1 MFRRG
6 HLNVPGKKEGGEGRG
21 EGIQGM
27 NGGGAGALEPLTFKS
42 IRLVFNALVFLRGLC
57 YGLMRRI

>member
-42 IRLVFNALVFLRGLC
+42 IRLVFNAFGFLRGPC
-57 YGLMRRI
+57 